1 MRGWHYTQNRLPSQ
15 AKKTKKDKKMKLKFE
30 KITNTKTLKEYATSY
45 KGVHAR
51 ITSNVSL
58 KEEYTHELYK
68 AEYILTFGA
77 WNTWDKGYTW
87 FGTFALPSLEAA
99 KEVAEAMIETY
110 ALKLQNVSKVA

>member
-1 MRGWHYTQNRLPSQ
+1 MALYTKPLAKSSQ
-15 AKKTKKDKKMKLKFE
+15 KKTKKDKKMKLKLE

-68 AEYILTFGA
+68 AEYILGL
-77 WNTWDKGYTW
+77 
-87 FGTFALPSLEAA
+87 ALLPCQ
-99 KEVAEAMIETY
+99 V
-110 ALKLQNVSKVA
+110 LKQQKK